1 MAKYDGS
8 DPVIALSKSPLVACE
23 GEEVLRALKSGMGE
37 MTGYSAIKMLG
48 MVVWM
53 AGLLLAI
60 PNAWAHASSND
71 LSSALDGEKSLLQD
85 LLPQDSVITLT
96 LKEAV
101 LQALEEN
108 LDIKVSRHSKEVRL
122 TDIVF
127 QQAQFDPNVQLSGR
141 YDRTIVPLN
150 RPIFGLGGV
159 TIGSEPD
166 TFDQNETRFSLA
178 FKQKLL
184 TGASYDLNFDTNRN
198 SVAGPNSFLFNP
210 SYASNLLFNLTQPL
224 LKNFGPSVNKTQ
236 IVLARNAA
244 TVEYLSFLNQIQTIV
259 AQVEQAYWELVFT
272 RENLKVTKANLRAA
286 EELLASNRAKV
297 KAGVMADVEALQA
310 QAGVASRVEQILIA
324 QKAVQDQ
331 EDQLRRLLNHA
342 ESNLTQT
349 TPIVPMEKPLQQL
362 EPMPLTSAIQGALDH
377 RPDVLQAKKNLES
390 SGVQVRYA
398 KNQLL
403 PDLSFQ
409 GGIGLSGLGNNPS
422 DSWDRLGS
430 TNFYNMGGGLVLSYP
445 LGNRSAESQY
455 QRRVLETQQNEVLL
469 QRVRQQIILDV
480 KEAIRRVQTNYKRI
494 QTNQIARQL
503 SEKQLK
509 AEQERLNLGLS
520 TTRLVLDFQSDLR
533 IAWGRELRA
542 ILDYNQSLS
551 NFRLVTASAFDHYDI
566 TVQ

>member
-1 MAKYDGS
+1 MIRYSSQSRLLGIVA
-8 DPVIALSKSPLVACE
+8 IATC
-23 GEEVLRALKSGMGE
+23 
-37 MTGYSAIKMLG
+37 
-48 MVVWM
+48 
-53 AGLLLAI
+53 LLLAI
-60 PNAWAHASSND
+60 SNGWSQSSTLESSSIILQQDDTTLTD
-71 LSSALDGEKSLLQD
+71 LI
-85 LLPQDSVITLT
+85 PQDSVMTLT

-101 LQALEEN
+101 LQALEGN
-108 LDIKVSRHSKEVRL
+108 LDIKVSRQGKEVRL

-127 QQAQFDPNVQLSGR
+127 QRAQFDPTVQLSGR
-141 YDRTIVPLN
+141 YDRTVLPLN

-159 TIGSEPD
+159 VIGSEPD
-166 TFDQNETRFSLA
+166 TLDQNDTKFSLT

-184 TGASYDLNFDTNRN
+184 SGASYDLNFDTNRN

-210 SYASNLLFNLTQPL
+210 SYSSNLLFNLTQPL

-244 TVEYLSFLNQIQTIV
+244 TVEYLSFLNQIQNV
-259 AQVEQAYWELVFT
+259 MAQVEQAYWELVFT
-272 RENLKVTKANLRAA
+272 RENLKVTKASLRAA

-297 KAGVMADVEALQA
+297 KAGVMAEVEVLQA

-331 EDQLRRLLNHA
+331 EDQLRRLLSHS
-342 ESNLTQT
+342 ESNLIQN

-362 EPMPLTSAIQGALDH
+362 EPIAVDSAIEGALEH

-390 SGVQVRYA
+390 SGVEVRYA

-409 GGIGLSGLGNNPS
+409 GGVGLSGLGNNPG

-430 TNFYNMGGGLVLSYP
+430 TNFYNMGGGLVFSYP
-445 LGNRSAESQY
+445 LGNRSAQSQY
-455 QRRVLETQQNEVLL
+455 QRRVLETQQNEYLL
-469 QRVRQQIILDV
+469 QRVRQQSILDV
-480 KEAIRRVQTNYKRI
+480 KEAVRRIQTSYKRI
-494 QTNQIARQL
+494 QTNQVARQL

-551 NFRLVTASAFDHYDI
+551 NFRLVTASSFDHYDI
-566 TVQ
+566 TVK

>member
-1 MAKYDGS
+1 MTAY
-8 DPVIALSKSPLVACE
+8 SPTARLVSVTA
-23 GEEVLRALKSGMGE
+23 
-37 MTGYSAIKMLG
+37 MLTC
-48 MVVWM
+48 VF
-53 AGLLLAI
+53 LPT
-60 PNAWAHASSND
+60 PNGWSQ
-71 LSSALDGEKSLLQD
+71 SSALESAPALEQNESSLTD
-85 LLPQDSVITLT
+85 LLPQDNVITLT

-108 LDIKVSRHSKEVRL
+108 LDIKVSRQSKEVRL

-127 QQAQFDPNVQLSGR
+127 QQAQFDPTVQLSGR
-141 YDRTIVPLN
+141 YDRTILPLN

-159 TIGSEPD
+159 TVGSEPD
-166 TFDQNETRFSLA
+166 NLDQNDTRFSLA

-210 SYASNLLFNLTQPL
+210 SYNSNLLFNLTQPL
-224 LKNFGPSVNKTQ
+224 LKNFGPSVNKTE

-244 TVEYLSFLNQIQTIV
+244 TVEYLSFLTQIQSVIGK
-259 AQVEQAYWELVFT
+259 VEQAYWELVFT

-297 KAGVMADVEALQA
+297 KAGVMAEVEALQA

-349 TPIVPMEKPLQQL
+349 TPIVPMETPLKQL
-362 EPMPLTSAIQGALDH
+362 EPISLPSVIQMALDH

-390 SGVQVRYA
+390 SGVQVQYA

-409 GGIGLSGLGNNPS
+409 GGVGLSGLGNNPS

-445 LGNRSAESQY
+445 LGNRSAQSQY
-455 QRRVLETQQNEVLL
+455 QRRILETQKNQALL
-469 QRVRQQIILDV
+469 QQVRQQIILDV
-480 KEAIRRVQTNYKRI
+480 KEAARGVQTNYKRI

-551 NFRLVTASAFDHYDI
+551 NFRLVTASGFDHYDI
-566 TVQ
+566 TVK